1 MVQELYVTA
10 PRDTAR
16 DFKAAHFLLSHSD
29 RGRRLGR
36 YLARS
41 TLSGTESLKSGV
53 SNIVY

>member
-1 MVQELYVTA
+1 MTA